1 MDGGK
6 MMLLDT
12 VEGLVSLRY
21 QEYKFI
27 LKDSELEA
35 IATLDAELTGEVLFP
50 ERRRRFMSVN
60 WLKYGAVKDS

>member
-1 MDGGK
+1 

-27 LKDSELEA
+27 LKDLEWGG
-35 IATLDAELTGEVLFP
+35 ATVFIG
-50 ERRRRFMSVN
+50 
-60 WLKYGAVKDS
+60 Y